1 MFKTVDKRKKY
12 IMVMDVETAGG
23 LEQKLVYDLGFA
35 IVDKKG
41 NIIEERS
48 FLIKEIF
55 ENKPLMTSAYYAE
68 KVPTYL
74 KDLEEG
80 KHELVS
86 FWQAREELLMM
97 AEHYGVKT
105 FSAYNL
111 NFDMSALKN
120 TTNYILSGGKSH
132 KGNYKFLT
140 PNFKG
145 SEMLCI
151 WSLAC
156 ELLFSQK
163 SFAKFAVENQLYSKA
178 GNYRT
183 SAEVAYRYMTND
195 PGFVEEHTGLEDVRI
210 EAEILGRCLRQNK
223 KFISG
228 IINHPWRLVVNQHG
242 KIVLGQ

>member
-1 MFKTVDKRKKY
+1 MFGSVDKRKKY

-35 IVDKKG
+35 VVDKKG

-48 FLIKEIF
+48 YIIREIF
-55 ENKPLMTSAYYAE
+55 EDKNLMDSAYYSE
-68 KVPTYL
+68 KVPMYRKGL
-74 KDLEEG
+74 AEG
-80 KHELVS
+80 KHTLVS
-86 FWQAREELLMM
+86 FWQAREELLLM

-120 TTNYILSGGKSH
+120 TTNYLMSGMKSH

-156 ELLFSQK
+156 EVLFSQK
-163 SFAKFAVENQLYSKA
+163 SFAKFAFNNGKFSQA

-183 SAEVAYRYMTND
+183 SAEVAYQYMTND
-195 PGFVEEHTGLEDVRI
+195 PDFVEEHTGLEDVRI
-210 EAEILGRCLRQNK
+210 EAEILGRCFRQNK
-223 KFISG
+223 KFVSG
-228 IINHPWRLVVNQHG
+228 IISHPWRMVTKEHG